1 MAFGETLR
9 RIRREK
15 RVTQSALGEAIGMDT
30 GYLSRLENDKFDYK
44 PSRET
49 VEKISTNLKCTPAE
63 HAELLAEAGRID
75 KEVEKA
81 ARLTNE
87 RPELREL
94 FSTAP
99 GLTPESVRLLVE
111 LAKKRK
117 LAEQKNSKTGG
128 R

>member
-1 MAFGETLR
+1 MAFGKTLQ

-15 RVTQSALGEAIGMDT
+15 RITQSTLAEAIEMDP

-49 VEKISTNLKCTPAE
+49 VEKISKELKCTPSE

-75 KEVEKA
+75 REVEKA
-81 ARLTNE
+81 AYLTNE

-94 FSTAP
+94 FSTAV
-99 GLTPESVRLLVE
+99 GLSPERVRE
-111 LAKKRK
+111 LIEMAKKNRV
-117 LAEQKNSKTGG
+117 AQKKSKPGG

>member
-1 MAFGETLR
+1 MPFGRTLR

-15 RVTQSALGEAIGMDT
+15 RITQNALAQLIDMDP

-49 VEKISTNLKCTPAE
+49 VEKISRKLKCTEAE

-75 KEVEKA
+75 RDVEKA

-94 FSTAP
+94 FSTAV
-99 GLTPESVRLLVE
+99 GLSRERVQELVE
-111 LAKKRK
+111 IAKSRREEQRK
-117 LAEQKNSKTGG
+117 SKPGG

>member
-1 MAFGETLR
+1 MAFGKTLQ

-15 RVTQSALGEAIGMDT
+15 RITQSALAEAIGMDP
-30 GYLSRLENDKFDYK
+30 GYLSRLENDKFDYT

-49 VEKISTNLKCTPAE
+49 VEKISKELTCDPAQF
-63 HAELLAEAGRID
+63 AELLSEAGRID
-75 KEVEKA
+75 REVEKA

-94 FSTAP
+94 FSTAV
-99 GLTPESVRLLVE
+99 GLPPERVRE
-111 LAKKRK
+111 LIEIAKKTAPK
-117 LAEQKNSKTGG
+117 KSKPGG

>member
-1 MAFGETLR
+1 MPFGRTLR

-15 RVTQSALGEAIGMDT
+15 RITQNALAQLIDMDP

-49 VEKISTNLKCTPAE
+49 VEKISRKLKCTEAE

-75 KEVEKA
+75 RDVEKA

-94 FSTAP
+94 FSTAI
-99 GLTPESVRLLVE
+99 GLSPERVKELVE
-111 LAKKRK
+111 IAKSRREEQRK
-117 LAEQKNSKTGG
+117 SKAGG
-128 R
+128 K